1 MPSPLPS
8 PTLANRIVTITAD
21 LKTLERDLLAAGNQE
36 LAQITRL
43 AYLEF
48 MSPSVTGFVNKVAV
62 DSRSIKGSQG

>member
-8 PTLANRIVTITAD
+8 TTLANRIVTITAD

-48 MSPSVTGFVNKVAV
+48 MQPAVTGFINKVGV
-62 DSRSIKGSQG
+62 DSRSIKGNI